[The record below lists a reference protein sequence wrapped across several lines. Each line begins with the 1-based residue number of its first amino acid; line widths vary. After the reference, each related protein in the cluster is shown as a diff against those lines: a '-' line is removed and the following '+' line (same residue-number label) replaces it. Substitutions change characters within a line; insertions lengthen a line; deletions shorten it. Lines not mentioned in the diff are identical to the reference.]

1 MSKRKLALLTNF
13 FVVLLLV
20 LASCGGTEPAAE
32 EPAVEEPAG
41 EEPEVEQPAAEEPA
55 EKAVINLWH
64 TIPPETEEFLV
75 NDLMPQYYEQNPSC
89 EIVFNNLGIEDPSLI
104 RTGLAL
110 PIDDPTRPHLWW
122 MASSETGA
130 YVDADVLA
138 DVDGWL
144 NANPDVKSN
153 IIPALLE
160 LSSYDGMVRSLPW
173 MTNNTAMW
181 INTDAFDAA
190 GVAIPSQNPEETWTW
205 EEFSDAM
212 QKVTDANDDMVGFLV
227 TTNQGGWDFWTFHAW
242 YTAAGGDLSAGIPDV
257 ASDAAVRPVQ
267 LQKDL
272 LANGYAITGTEGW
285 DAAAWYAG
293 EVAVVANGP
302 WNFPTLSTFA
312 DFNFT
317 VVPYPRD
324 SVPATNLGGNQLFIG
339 KTPTAEQEACAFA
352 FGEYML
358 ADEFQIAFQKQSGN
372 LPVTT
377 TAAASEEY
385 QAHLA
390 AYPFLAGFVNQTPF
404 GVARYPIPEYT
415 DISNAFSLAWD
426 DVMLN
431 NVDVAERFGELK
443 AEIDGI
449 LP

>member
-1 MSKRKLALLTNF
+1 MSKRKLAMLTNIL
-13 FVVLLLV
+13 LLLV
-20 LASCGGTEPAAE
+20 LVLAACGGAKPATEKPAAEEPAAE
-32 EPAVEEPAG
+32 EPA
-41 EEPEVEQPAAEEPA
+41 AESPA

-75 NDLMPQYYEQNPSC
+75 NDLMPKYYEQNPSC
-89 EIVFNNLGIEDPSLI
+89 EIVFNNLGIEDPALI

-130 YVDADVLA
+130 YVEADVLA

-144 NANPDVKSN
+144 NANPDIKSN

-160 LSSYDGMVRSLPW
+160 LSSYEGKVRSLPW

-181 INTDAFDAA
+181 INTDAFAAA

-205 EEFSDAM
+205 EEFSDAI
-212 QKVTDANDDMVGFLV
+212 QKVTDANDGMAGFLV
-227 TTNQGGWDFWTFHAW
+227 TVNQAGWDFWTFHAW
-242 YTAAGGDLSAGIPDV
+242 YAAAGGDLSAGIPDV
-257 ASDAAVRPVQ
+257 ASDAAIRTVQ

-302 WNFPTLSTFA
+302 WNFPTLSTFT

-324 SVPATNLGGNQLFIG
+324 VIPATNLGGNQLFIG
-339 KTPTAEQEACAFA
+339 KTPTADQEACAFA

-358 ADEFQIAFQKQSGN
+358 TDEFQIAFQKQSGN

-377 TAAASEEY
+377 SAANSEEY

-390 AYPFLAGFVNQTPF
+390 DYPFLAGFVNQTPF

-431 NVDVAERFGELK
+431 DADIVERFNALK
-443 AEIDGI
+443 TEIDGI